1 LTALPIHGEI
11 GIVIT
16 QGNKMNA
23 RWLRLLCAGAL
34 TLSSLSSQ
42 LAHAQYSWIDEKG
55 SRVFSDRPPP
65 PGTPPSRILKAPGGL
80 APASPPLP
88 AAGADVG
95 TGTEAGA
102 ANAAVPDWKVREE
115 DYRKR
120 SAVRAKAEEAERLA
134 SAKRSSEHAAECD
147 WARGAMTQ
155 LDRVRGI
162 EWTNKQ
168 GKREFMSD
176 EDRAGE
182 RQRAQKIL
190 SSCR

>member
-1 LTALPIHGEI
+1 
-11 GIVIT
+11 
-16 QGNKMNA
+16 MNA

-34 TLSSLSSQ
+34 TLSSLTSQ

-65 PGTPPSRILKAPGGL
+65 PGTPPSRILKAPG
-80 APASPPLP
+80 
-88 AAGADVG
+88 AGAG
-95 TGTEAGA
+95 GGAEAGA

-120 SAVRAKAEEAERLA
+120 TAVRAKTEEAERVA
-134 SAKRSSEHAAECD
+134 SAKRSSEHAAECE
-147 WARGAMTQ
+147 WARDAMAQ
-155 LDRVRGI
+155 LDRSRRV

-182 RQRAQKIL
+182 RHRAQKIL
-190 SSCR
+190 SSCG

>member
-1 LTALPIHGEI
+1 
-11 GIVIT
+11 
-16 QGNKMNA
+16 MNA

-34 TLSSLSSQ
+34 SLASL

-55 SRVFSDRPPP
+55 SRVFSDLPPP
-65 PGTPPSRILKAPGGL
+65 AGTPASRILKSPGGL
-80 APASPPLP
+80 APAAPLP
-88 AAGADVG
+88 AA
-95 TGTEAGA
+95 A
-102 ANAAVPDWKVREE
+102 AEAVPDWKLRVE
-115 DYRKR
+115 DYRQR
-120 SAVRAKAEEAERLA
+120 NAARATEELTERVA
-134 SAKRSSEHAAECD
+134 AAKRRDEHAAECE

-155 LDRVRGI
+155 LDRSRRL

-190 SSCR
+190 SSCG